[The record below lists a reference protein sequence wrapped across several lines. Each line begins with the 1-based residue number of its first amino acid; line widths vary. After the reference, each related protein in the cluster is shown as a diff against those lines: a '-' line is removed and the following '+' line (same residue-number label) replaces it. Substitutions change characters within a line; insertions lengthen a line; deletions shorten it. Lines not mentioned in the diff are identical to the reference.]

1 MLIINDSVLYNEDD
15 GCLDNNHLG
24 MSVTMAPSSNRLFL
38 ILISNHGSPVERD
51 EILKSVWDEYGLRS
65 SNSNLNQYISMLRK
79 QLVQVGLPEDTIITI
94 PKVGFMLNGN
104 LSVKKI
110 ENASI
115 NNKKNLSN
123 KKNYNFIYFFVA
135 LFFSLLCFFATLIY
149 FKNYHIPSIKTTTI
163 NGYNKNCIVKSI
175 SDISLLKHYD
185 LLNIGDCDSNTEYFT
200 FLDKDGL
207 SSRLIATCKKTR
219 GEKFVYCVNN
229 LGD

>member
-104 LSVKKI
+104 LSVKK
-110 ENASI
+110 
-115 NNKKNLSN
+115 
-123 KKNYNFIYFFVA
+123 
-135 LFFSLLCFFATLIY
+135 
-149 FKNYHIPSIKTTTI
+149 
-163 NGYNKNCIVKSI
+163 
-175 SDISLLKHYD
+175 LKMH
-185 LLNIGDCDSNTEYFT
+185 L
-200 FLDKDGL
+200 
-207 SSRLIATCKKTR
+207 
-219 GEKFVYCVNN
+219 
-229 LGD
+229 